1 MSWDKAKITD
11 AGAALLN
18 ESLAGHVLK
27 ISGAVGGAGVVSED
41 ELAASTSVADQTQT
55 FSLLGIEDVDGGKRV
70 GVQISNKDVT
80 EKYILHQ
87 IGVTAHLDS
96 DEDETLLLVFQDERG
111 VEIPT
116 VAEGG
121 DFLFEVYAVIAISNK
136 ANITVAASSGAVISQ
151 AAMDA
156 AINSAIQ
163 KHDADTSAHE
173 DIRTELANIAAAA
186 ANTGGA
192 LISEITIPADGWEEV
207 ESDESASYWNDW
219 RYKNAVSV
227 SGATAEQYPDVTLHK
242 DALYIAQRAQLCPTV
257 QSGADTVTFW
267 ARYVPIADMEATLAL
282 VYSGGGTGGG
292 SSYTLPVATATTLGG
307 VKIGSGVNVAED
319 GTISVTAGSVSE
331 TALSTDDLA
340 TESDTSTMLNSVYP
354 ADESTT

>member
-1 MSWDKAKITD
+1 MSWDKAIITD

-41 ELAASTSVADQTQT
+41 ELAASTSVAEQKQT
-55 FSLLGIEDVDGGKRV
+55 FSLLGIEDVDKGKRI

-136 ANITVAASSGAVISQ
+136 ANITVNASSGAVISQ
-151 AAMDA
+151 EAMDV
-156 AINSAIQ
+156 AINNAI
-163 KHDADTSAHE
+163 KTHNADTSAHA
-173 DIRTELANIAAAA
+173 DIRTELANVAAAIAAA
-186 ANTGGA
+186 GGA
-192 LISEITIPADGWEEV
+192 LITDITIPADGWETV
-207 ESDESASYWNDW
+207 EYDESTDYWDEW
-219 RYKNAVSV
+219 RYKNVVSV

-242 DALYIAQRAQLCPTV
+242 EALNVAQRAQLCPTV

-267 ARYVPIADMEATLAL
+267 ARYVPTADMDATLAL

-292 SSYTLPVATATTLGG
+292 SSYALPVATATTLGG

-340 TESDTSTMLNSVYP
+340 TEADTSTMLDTVY
-354 ADESTT
+354 ATEGSTT